1 MPYLVYRTVPGR
13 EAALRLARGLV
24 ERRLAAGVNVLPGAQ
39 SVYRWQGRVHEAEEC
54 LLLAQ
59 VSDAAFADVQAF
71 VRSGHP
77 YQLPCVLALPLA
89 DGLKPFLRWIE
100 RNSRPLA

>member
-1 MPYLVYRTVPGR
+1 MTVPGR

-54 LLLAQ
+54 LLLGAGQ
-59 VSDAAFADVQAF
+59 RCGLCGRAGLCPQ
-71 VRSGHP
+71 RHP

>member
-1 MPYLVYRTVPGR
+1 MPYLVYMTVPGR
-13 EAALRLARGLV
+13 EAALRLARGL
-24 ERRLAAGVNVLPGAQ
+24 
-39 SVYRWQGRVHEAEEC
+39 GRVHEAEEC